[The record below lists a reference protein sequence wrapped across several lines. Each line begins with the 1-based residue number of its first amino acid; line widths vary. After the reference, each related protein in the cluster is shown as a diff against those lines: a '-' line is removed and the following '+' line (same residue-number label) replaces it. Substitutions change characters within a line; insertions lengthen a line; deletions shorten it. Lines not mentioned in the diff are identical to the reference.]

1 MGFTRA
7 HIIKFLHT
15 LGCGLLAH
23 RQPLSPGPWS
33 HQVDLE
39 ESLSWVSIIEKI
51 DKKIIKAL
59 EMKYSSQLCN
69 NFQNFNSMKFWA
81 VILLL
86 HQMGT
91 HMLTTSDQWRSESK
105 LQYYYIWR
113 QK

>member
-1 MGFTRA
+1 
-7 HIIKFLHT
+7 
-15 LGCGLLAH
+15 
-23 RQPLSPGPWS
+23 
-33 HQVDLE
+33 
-39 ESLSWVSIIEKI
+39 
-51 DKKIIKAL
+51 
-59 EMKYSSQLCN
+59 MKYSSQLCN